1 MAGVVVAGAGQAGFQ
16 VAASLRTDGYEGSI
30 TLIGDEPWLP
40 YQRPPL
46 SKAFMTGKQDIEA
59 TTLRPET
66 FYPDHHIDLLVGE
79 RVVAIDRAQCTVTLA
94 SGAAIS
100 FESLV
105 LATGACNRLLPIKGA
120 DLDGVCYLRSRD
132 EAVAIAARLQ
142 DAQNVVVIGGG
153 FIGLELTAAAV
164 SLGKQV
170 VVVEAQSRLM
180 ARAVAPI
187 MSEYFRNLH
196 QSQGVR
202 VVLDGIT
209 QEIVGGKRASDVL
222 LTDGTIY
229 PADLVVVGIGVL
241 PNAELAQSAGL
252 AVGNGIAVD
261 DHLTTDDPNIYAIGD
276 CAQHPNRYAGGLVR
290 LESVQNAVDQ
300 ARCVS
305 AAITGH
311 ARPYDAVP
319 WFWTDQFHAKLQ
331 MVGLSQG
338 FDAVITRGDPA
349 THKFSVCYFKE
360 NRLMAI
366 DSINRPGDHLAGRK
380 LLAAGTSLTP
390 QQAADLTIELKSHVS

>member
-1 MAGVVVAGAGQAGFQ
+1 
-16 VAASLRTDGYEGSI
+16 
-30 TLIGDEPWLP
+30 
-40 YQRPPL
+40 
-46 SKAFMTGKQDIEA
+46 
-59 TTLRPET
+59 
-66 FYPDHHIDLLVGE
+66 
-79 RVVAIDRAQCTVTLA
+79 
-94 SGAAIS
+94 
-100 FESLV
+100 
-105 LATGACNRLLPIKGA
+105 
-120 DLDGVCYLRSRD
+120 
-132 EAVAIAARLQ
+132 
-142 DAQNVVVIGGG
+142 VIGGG